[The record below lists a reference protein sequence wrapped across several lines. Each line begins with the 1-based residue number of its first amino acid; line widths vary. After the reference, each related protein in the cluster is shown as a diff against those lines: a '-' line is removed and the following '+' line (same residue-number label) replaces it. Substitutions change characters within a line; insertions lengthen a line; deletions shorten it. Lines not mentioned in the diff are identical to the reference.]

1 MRQAIALAPTP
12 TAYRRSFDNIPAGMQ
27 NWLSKSEIDD
37 FREGEDMKD
46 AELAEEPTSRS
57 YLCGNIEGKCVR
69 AMAGAAGRFFRVDR
83 GEGICEAC
91 GQRGTSD
98 PGASLRTD

>member
-1 MRQAIALAPTP
+1 MPHCRLKNETHV
-12 TAYRRSFDNIPAGMQ
+12 
-27 NWLSKSEIDD
+27 

-46 AELAEEPTSRS
+46 AELAEEPTTRS

-98 PGASLRTD
+98 PGASLRAD